1 MKHRKFGFYTLLVLS
16 WLFLACGAPAAL
28 PTATSAAPASTLA
41 VPTTEPINN
50 PAAPAPPII
59 VGVEYILL
67 DQAPRVARQAAA
79 LAPIGFGG
87 AKHYAEH
94 VEWGVM
100 QPAPDA
106 AINFSR
112 LDNFVSTFQAHGFT
126 ELVITLKSHSSWAS
140 VDARPLLGKN
150 ASPKAEYR
158 AAYASWISQVVER
171 YDGDGHDDMAG
182 LQFPVRYYE
191 IGSEFSSYEPEPVAD
206 YLTML

>member
-28 PTATSAAPASTLA
+28 PTASSAAPASTLA

-67 DQAPRVARQAAA
+67 DQAPRFRQQRLVHR
-79 LAPIGFGG
+79 LAGQTR
-87 AKHYAEH
+87 EH

-106 AINFSR
+106 AN
-112 LDNFVSTFQAHGFT
+112 QP
-126 ELVITLKSHSSWAS
+126 
-140 VDARPLLGKN
+140 AR
-150 ASPKAEYR
+150 
-158 AAYASWISQVVER
+158 
-171 YDGDGHDDMAG
+171 
-182 LQFPVRYYE
+182 
-191 IGSEFSSYEPEPVAD
+191 
-206 YLTML
+206 